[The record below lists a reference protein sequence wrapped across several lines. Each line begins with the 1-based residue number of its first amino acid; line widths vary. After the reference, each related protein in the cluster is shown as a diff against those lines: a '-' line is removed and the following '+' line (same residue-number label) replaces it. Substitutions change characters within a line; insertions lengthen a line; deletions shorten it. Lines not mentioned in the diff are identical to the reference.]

1 MKNSKILVGSLALAA
16 ALAYSPGALRA
27 QGPAAAAAAAAAIT
41 APVITKVFDTVTR
54 RHPTPEGSDWL
65 KAEVI
70 HADAVTLIVR
80 EQQNGYAVHTFNFS
94 PDLQPKMQAMI
105 DKGGF
110 QYGDKI
116 SILYMP
122 GQTVALRIHGK
133 PSKPL

>member
-1 MKNSKILVGSLALAA
+1 MKNSRIFATSLALAA
-16 ALAYSPGALRA
+16 ALAFSGGIVRA
-27 QGPAAAAAAAAAIT
+27 QGPASAAAAAAAIA

-54 RHPTPEGSDWL
+54 RQPTPEGSDWL

-94 PDLQPKMQAMI
+94 ADLQPKMQAML

-110 QYGDKI
+110 QYGDKV

>member
-1 MKNSKILVGSLALAA
+1 MKSYRISVALLAVAA
-16 ALAYSPGALRA
+16 ALAISAGPARA
-27 QGPAAAAAAAAAIT
+27 QAGPAAAAVVTPIVTKIIDAIT
-41 APVITKVFDTVTR
+41 APK
-54 RHPTPEGSDWL
+54 TPAGDAWL

-70 HADAVTLIVR
+70 HADSNSVIVR
-80 EQQNGYAVHTFNFS
+80 EQQNGMMIHTFNFA
-94 PDLQPKMQAMI
+94 PELKDKMQAI
-105 DKGGF
+105 LDKGGF

>member
-1 MKNSKILVGSLALAA
+1 MKNCKILASSLALAA
-16 ALAYSPGALRA
+16 MLAMSSTPARA
-27 QGPAAAAAAAAAIT
+27 QAAEIAKIAVPIVVKIINAVAE
-41 APVITKVFDTVTR
+41 K
-54 RHPTPEGSDWL
+54 GSKPKDSNWL

-70 HADAVTLIVR
+70 HADSNSIIVR
-80 EQQNGYAVHTFNFS
+80 EQQNGMAIHTFNFS
-94 PDLQPKMQAMI
+94 PEMRDQMQAI
-105 DKGGF
+105 LDQGGF